1 MTEPCPDAPASTAR
15 AERRLVA
22 ALRGQRTDRPPF
34 WYMRQAGR
42 YLPEYREVRAQAG
55 SFLDLCFTPEAA
67 CEVTLQPIRRYGM
80 DAAILFS
87 DILVVPW
94 ALGQS
99 LAYVEGEGP
108 KLGPVRDSEGLAALD
123 GGPAV
128 ERLAPV
134 YETVSRVRAALPE
147 DVALIGFAGA
157 PWTVATYMVEGGT
170 SRDFLTVKRLALGEG
185 GDPGGVFD
193 RLAAMVVE
201 ATIGYLDRQVCAG
214 ADAVQIFD
222 TWAGALPE
230 SAFRR
235 WVIAPTKAIVDGLRA
250 RHPDIPIIGFPR
262 GAGALYPDYIR
273 ETGVDAVGLDSG
285 VPLAWARQSVQ
296 SLATVQGCLD
306 PAFVVEGG
314 PGMHAEVDRIL
325 AAFGDGPFV
334 FNLGHGIPPATSP
347 DVVAELSARLGGGP
361 R

>member
-1 MTEPCPDAPASTAR
+1 MIDPRPDPAAPGRVAS
-15 AERRLVA
+15 RRLIA
-22 ALRGQRTDRPPF
+22 ALCGRPTDRPPF

-42 YLPEYREVRAQAG
+42 YLPEYRELRARAG
-55 SFLDLCFTPEAA
+55 SFLDLCFTPELA

-108 KLGPVRDSEGLAALD
+108 KLEPVRDAAGLAALD
-123 GGPAV
+123 AGPAAG
-128 ERLAPV
+128 RLAPV
-134 YETVSRVRAALPE
+134 YDTVARVRAALPD

-157 PWTVATYMVEGGT
+157 PWTVATYMIEGGT
-170 SRDFLTVKRLALGEG
+170 SRDFLAAKRLALADGE
-185 GDPGGVFD
+185 GGVFD
-193 RLAAMVVE
+193 RLIGMLVE
-201 ATIGYLDRQVCAG
+201 STVAYLDGQVRAG

-230 SAFRR
+230 SGFRR
-235 WVIAPTKAIVDGLRA
+235 RVIAPTRAIVEGLRA
-250 RHPDIPIIGFPR
+250 RHPDVPIIGFPR
-262 GAGALYPDYIR
+262 GAGALYPDYVR

-285 VPLAWARQSVQ
+285 VPLVWARDEVQ
-296 SLATVQGCLD
+296 ALAPVQGCLD

-314 PGMHAEVDRIL
+314 AAMHAEVERIL
-325 AAFGDGPFV
+325 AAFSGGPFV
-334 FNLGHGIPPATSP
+334 FNLGHGIPPATP
-347 DVVAELSARLGGGP
+347 PEVVADLSRRLGGGP